1 MTLCVTTEGYI
12 PGRTPLS
19 IAVMGY
25 LGCGAV
31 EVPAAGTSGGN
42 YRKTYRHIGS
52 LEDYEERIRK
62 ALEEERKEILAERDE
77 LRTRLITI
85 EQEKVLES
93 KKRGQ
98 KAANERELQILLL
111 KETILRIETE
121 LDLIQK
127 QEMEIGRLAQIL
139 RDDEEILMLIAAGV
153 ADGSI

>member
-1 MTLCVTTEGYI
+1 MSSLSVISQGRL
-12 PGRTPLS
+12 PNRTPFNR
-19 IAVMGY
+19 ITHGY
-25 LGCGAV
+25 LFGAAA
-31 EVPAAGTSGGN
+31 EPAGTSGGN
-42 YRKTYRHIGS
+42 YRKTYRPLKS
-52 LEDYEERIRK
+52 LEEYEERIRK
-62 ALEEERKEILAERDE
+62 ALEEERHELLAERDE

-85 EQEKVLES
+85 EQENVLES

-98 KAANERELQILLL
+98 KAANERELQTLLL

-121 LDLIQK
+121 LNLLQK

>member
-1 MTLCVTTEGYI
+1 MNGW
-12 PGRTPLS
+12 GGGF
-19 IAVMGY
+19 IAFWPSQ
-25 LGCGAV
+25 GAV
-31 EVPAAGTSGGN
+31 IEEEPGSSGGN
-42 YRKTYRHIGS
+42 YKKTHRTLGS
-52 LEDYEERIRK
+52 LEEYEERIKK
-62 ALEEERKEILAERDE
+62 ALEAERKEILEEREE

-93 KKRGQ
+93 KKTRQ
-98 KAANERELQILLL
+98 KAANERELKILLL

-121 LDLIQK
+121 LDLLQK